1 MSRNGSFAL
10 TFFSADFLKIRE
22 YDCSLLNVLLGSPN
36 PKKWLSFGFVGI
48 FEYIILPMLI
58 IFLGMCPN
66 SYGWMPSL

>member
-1 MSRNGSFAL
+1 MKSENFGSL
-10 TFFSADFLKIRE
+10 RIDGLKCLVQFIFIPI
-22 YDCSLLNVLLGSPN
+22 CNLLGSPN